1 MNLKEVCIQYLE
13 ELIVKLRKDDLEMID
28 VSVDRG
34 IRELFLDGLIQEPLP
49 TGVCTLK
56 IRYKTGVK

>member
-1 MNLKEVCIQYLE
+1 MDLKEVCIQYLE
-13 ELIVKLRKDDLEMID
+13 ELIVRLRKDDVEMID
-28 VSVDRG
+28 ISIDRD
-34 IRELFLDGLIQEPLP
+34 IRDLFLEGIIQEPLP

>member
-1 MNLKEVCIQYLE
+1 MNLMEVCIQYLE
-13 ELIVKLRKDDLEMID
+13 ELVVRLRKDEVEMID
-28 VSVDRG
+28 VSIDRE
-34 IRELFLDGLIQEPLP
+34 IRDLFLEGLIQKPLP

>member
-13 ELIVKLRKDDLEMID
+13 ELIVRLRKEEVEMID
-28 VSVDRG
+28 VSIDRE
-34 IRELFLDGLIQEPLP
+34 IRDLFLEGLIQKPLP

-56 IRYKTGVK
+56 IRYKTGAK

>member
-13 ELIVKLRKDDLEMID
+13 ELIIKLRKDDAEMID
-28 VSVDRG
+28 VSVDRET
-34 IRELFLDGLIQEPLP
+34 RELFLEGLIQKPIP